1 MDEKKQRIALDTM
14 KDLIITL
21 KTAAENKQTLNFT
34 KSEDDLHQGFQK
46 DVCEFDM
53 CDGGGYNRVISNG
66 QTVSVRCKCYLE
78 TVLKRKL
85 TNSHI
90 QPNFWG
96 VEMEDMKSIEDKIFI
111 SHLKPKL
118 IQEERVV
125 PKTKKA
131 IAPETPKEYVARTY
145 DTKDIKKGLFYFTD
159 NYTKKVIGML
169 EEYPRNKTL
178 NLMLMGDPGKGKTQM
193 ACAIAKEFMRKGKT
207 VYFTRMRTLLD
218 ESFDNKAYIREIVRT
233 KDLLIIDELGQ
244 EYHTDTKWALK
255 QIQDIFKER
264 QETGLPT
271 ICTTNAY
278 PNELEEYYEGSLM
291 STFHGRF
298 LMMMLYGDYDLRTID
313 ARKTYEELDFLND

>member
-1 MDEKKQRIALDTM
+1 MDDKKQRVALDTM
-14 KDLIITL
+14 KEFITTL
-21 KTAAENKQTLNFT
+21 KTAAENKQKIKFSN
-34 KSEDDLHQGFQK
+34 SEDDLHQSFHAK
-46 DVCEFDM
+46 SCEFNM
-53 CDGGGYNRVISNG
+53 CDGGGYNKVEKNG
-66 QTVSVRCKCYLE
+66 QTLSVRCKCYLE
-78 TVLKRKL
+78 MVMKRKL
-85 TNSHI
+85 ANSHI

-96 VEMEDMKSIEDKIFI
+96 VEMEDMKNIEDKISI
-111 SHLKPKL
+111 THLKPKL
-118 IQEERVV
+118 VQEPLVI

-131 IAPETPKEYVARTY
+131 PPPETPTEYVSRTY
-145 DTKDIKKGLFYFTD
+145 DTKDIRKGLFYFTD
-159 NYTKKVIGML
+159 NYTQKVLAML
-169 EEYPRNKTL
+169 DEYPRNKTL

-193 ACAIAKEFMRKGKT
+193 ACAIAKEFMKKGKT

-218 ESFDNKAYIREIVRT
+218 ESFDNKAHIREIIRT

-271 ICTTNAY
+271 ICTTNAF